1 MERVMVKTARNR
13 DQFAE
18 RNPQPERWAF
28 ASREIVN
35 RASEARAQALRKFFA
50 WLACQTVALAK
61 RWTEAYRASRAR
73 RAAIRELQSLDNR
86 TLRDIGIGRSEIEWR
101 VAGGDESR
109 VTQRPAAMGSKP
121 CADASARRNHR
132 HGAEKRAA

>member
-1 MERVMVKTARNR
+1 MPAWGSQSEQVTIASPRPRPLDGDVLVVAAARHLLGQPVDDALEADHPRPAVIALAQHGVEVAVERLR
-13 DQFAE
+13 AE
-18 RNPQPERWAF
+18 R
-28 ASREIVN
+28 
-35 RASEARAQALRKFFA
+35 
-50 WLACQTVALAK
+50 
-61 RWTEAYRASRAR
+61 
-73 RAAIRELQSLDNR
+73 RELQSLDNR